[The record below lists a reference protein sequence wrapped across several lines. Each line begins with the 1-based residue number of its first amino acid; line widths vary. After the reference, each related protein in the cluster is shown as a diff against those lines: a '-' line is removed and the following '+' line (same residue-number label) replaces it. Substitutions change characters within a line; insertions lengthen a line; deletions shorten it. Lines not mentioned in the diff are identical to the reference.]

1 MITPTSMLPRPAM
14 RNSRSV
20 TSSSLANARFTPRGC
35 RNGAIP
41 SKTKNS
47 ARAASRSVKFKDTR
61 CSRRSSALTGAGILQ
76 VLEELAVRRHDE
88 QVAVLAERALIRLQA
103 SVERIELGIFRVG
116 LCIGLGRLR
125 IAVAADPQSIALRVR
140 EYLGSRTLRSSTNP
154 DTGTLSFRPQL
165 ARDLHE
171 I

>member
-20 TSSSLANARFTPRGC
+20 TSRSLANARLTPRGC

-61 CSRRSSALTGAGILQ
+61 FSVAPSALARAGILQ
-76 VLEELAVRRHDE
+76 VLEELAVGRDDE
-88 QVAVLAERALIRLQA
+88 QVTVLAKRAFIRLQA
-103 SVERIELGIFRVG
+103 TVEGIELGIFR
-116 LCIGLGRLR
+116 IGLGIGL
-125 IAVAADPQSIALRVR
+125 
-140 EYLGSRTLRSSTNP
+140 
-154 DTGTLSFRPQL
+154 
-165 ARDLHE
+165 
-171 I
+171 